1 MVWQLD
7 ALCMD
12 GVLNRV
18 TMNLDSQE
26 LGIGMKTCH
35 KRIEERWN
43 KGTILVESLD
53 ERLATVEAASKRFN
67 SSLEM
72 LLNLKGFKQVEE
84 GEKLKKL
91 ERAEKESGGQT
102 KPNEE

>member
-1 MVWQLD
+1 MMHYVH
-7 ALCMD
+7 MD

-18 TMNLDSQE
+18 NMNLDSQE

-72 LLNLKGFKQVEE
+72 LLNLNLKGFKQVEE

-91 ERAEKESGGQT
+91 EIAEKESGGQT
-102 KPNEE
+102 KPNED

>member
-1 MVWQLD
+1 MMHYVH
-7 ALCMD
+7 MD

-18 TMNLDSQE
+18 NMNLDSQE

-35 KRIEERWN
+35 KRIEERWE

-72 LLNLKGFKQVEE
+72 LLNLNLKGFKQVEE

-91 ERAEKESGGQT
+91 EIAEKESGGQT
-102 KPNEE
+102 KPNED